1 MSSVGY
7 WWLALGLGLV
17 AALAATLLLQL
28 FYMQLRRIEAG
39 SLAIWET
46 GKQVA
51 ANTAVTWLFGE
62 VSAGLDQFIDEAGR
76 HEQLL
81 HGVAEPGRR
90 I

>member
-1 MSSVGY
+1 MSSIGY

-17 AALAATLLLQL
+17 AALAAALLLQL
-28 FYMQLRRIEAG
+28 FYLQLRRIEAG
-39 SLAIWET
+39 ALAIWET

-62 VSAGLDQFIDEAGR
+62 VSAGLDQFIDEAGQ

-81 HGVAEPGRR
+81 RGIAVPSRR
-90 I
+90 T